1 MVAPVTGSVPS
12 RLTHS
17 RRVDARARATHGFTV
32 IELMNFLAL
41 AGILG
46 AIAMFGLARYVRH
59 AKTAEA
65 VGSVT
70 TIAQESAAYYN
81 ASDATQ
87 PAGTTPENAHAMRHF
102 PSPSARSVPADPDAV
117 RGKRYQSGTADWAGS
132 PWRDLHFSI
141 PQPQYYAYSY
151 ESQGTGA
158 TAKATAMAM
167 GDLDGDGVSSKYRL
181 SVAPDGAFSAQV
193 STNLQKDEP
202 EE

>member
-1 MVAPVTGSVPS
+1 MGGRRPVLPAPAAAGT
-12 RLTHS
+12 R
-17 RRVDARARATHGFTV
+17 GFSV

-46 AIAMFGLARYVRH
+46 AISMFGLARYVRH
-59 AKTAEA
+59 TKTAEA
-65 VGSVT
+65 IGSVT

-81 ASDATQ
+81 GSDATQ
-87 PAGTTPENAHAMRHF
+87 PAGTIPEAAHAMRHF
-102 PSPSARSVPADPDAV
+102 PAPSSRSVPADLDAV
-117 RGKRYQSGTADWAGS
+117 RGKRYQSAGADWAGS
-132 PWRDLHFSI
+132 PWRDLRFSI

-158 TAKATAMAM
+158 TAKATAVAT

-181 SVAPDGAFSAQV
+181 SVAPDGAFVAQV

>member
-1 MVAPVTGSVPS
+1 
-12 RLTHS
+12 
-17 RRVDARARATHGFTV
+17 
-32 IELMNFLAL
+32 MNFLAL

-46 AIAMFGLARYVRH
+46 AIGMYGLARYVRH

-87 PAGTTPENAHAMRHF
+87 PAGTTPDAAHAMRHF
-102 PSPSARSVPADPDAV
+102 PNASSRSVPANTDAV
-117 RGKRYQSGTADWAGS
+117 KGKRYQSALADWSAA

-158 TAKATAMAM
+158 MAKATAIAT
-167 GDLDGDGVSSKYRL
+167 GDLDGDDVWSKYRIT
-181 SVAPDGAFSAQV
+181 VAPDGAFVAQV
-193 STNLQKDEP
+193 SPTLDKEEP